1 MLMTAKGLCVKAI
14 ERLLPQDG
22 QTIAAIFRAG
32 KYNGAARSR
41 CEHRFPQKLYR
52 RADPMSDESFL
63 DIETKLAY
71 QEDLV
76 ESLNKVVSDQQRQ
89 IDALEKTCRKM
100 ADRLMD
106 LSEAFEATQVED
118 APPPHY

>member
-1 MLMTAKGLCVKAI
+1 M
-14 ERLLPQDG
+14 PQ
-22 QTIAAIFRAG
+22 
-32 KYNGAARSR
+32 
-41 CEHRFPQKLYR
+41 
-52 RADPMSDESFL
+52 
-63 DIETKLAY
+63 
-71 QEDLV
+71 
-76 ESLNKVVSDQQRQ
+76 SLNEQLSRQQQ

>member
-1 MLMTAKGLCVKAI
+1 VVI
-14 ERLLPQDG
+14 SEQ
-22 QTIAAIFRAG
+22 
-32 KYNGAARSR
+32 N
-41 CEHRFPQKLYR
+41 
-52 RADPMSDESFL
+52 MSEDRFL

>member
-1 MLMTAKGLCVKAI
+1 MAQRQERRLSLVHVVTLDSSSNEEEILMSE
-14 ERLLPQDG
+14 ER
-22 QTIAAIFRAG
+22 
-32 KYNGAARSR
+32 
-41 CEHRFPQKLYR
+41 
-52 RADPMSDESFL
+52 FL
-63 DIETKLAY
+63 DVETKLAY

-89 IDALEKTCRKM
+89 IDTLEKTCRKM
-100 ADRLMD
+100 ANRLMD

>member
-1 MLMTAKGLCVKAI
+1 MSEDSLI
-14 ERLLPQDG
+14 EL
-22 QTIAAIFRAG
+22 
-32 KYNGAARSR
+32 
-41 CEHRFPQKLYR
+41 
-52 RADPMSDESFL
+52 
-63 DIETKLAY
+63 ETKLAY
-71 QEDLV
+71 QEDMV
-76 ESLNKVVSDQQRQ
+76 ESLNKVVCDQQRQ

>member
-1 MLMTAKGLCVKAI
+1 VAQ
-14 ERLLPQDG
+14 RQ
-22 QTIAAIFRAG
+22 
-32 KYNGAARSR
+32 
-41 CEHRFPQKLYR
+41 EHRLCLEHIVTL
-52 RADPMSDESFL
+52 DPSSNVEEILMSEERFL
-63 DIETKLAY
+63 DVETKLAY

-76 ESLNKVVSDQQRQ
+76 ESLNKVVSDQRRQ
-89 IDALEKTCRKM
+89 IDALEKNYRKM